1 MKSHE
6 RSRTYMI
13 LAGSFV
19 NDYDHMDKRSSN
31 FQFNSN
37 IGFVEIVHGIIAHGR
52 TRTRFEQSFRYP
64 TSRSQ
69 TNDIMIT

>member
-6 RSRTYMI
+6 RSRTYMTI
-13 LAGSFV
+13 RGP

-37 IGFVEIVHGIIAHGR
+37 IGFVEIVHGIIAHDR
-52 TRTRFEQSFRYP
+52 TRTRF
-64 TSRSQ
+64 
-69 TNDIMIT
+69 